1 MLKHPKS
8 DVNFVISPGYFI
20 GDFDVY
26 DREETVGVRLAQID
40 PNDEDQMRSA
50 MDDFFFAGAR
60 VSMLTA
66 EHKAELLRVLASALE
81 DGNYEFDSLVRYD
94 LGHGF
99 SLPAEWEI
107 RDTRKFFSQIYR
119 LAVQRWA
126 QA

>member
-8 DVNFVISPGYFI
+8 DVNFVVSPGYFI

-26 DREETVGVRLAQID
+26 DREETLGVRLVQFD

-50 MDDFFFAGAR
+50 MDEFFFAGAR
-60 VSMLTA
+60 VSRLTA

-81 DGNYEFDSLVRYD
+81 DGSYEFDSLVGYD
-94 LGHGF
+94 LGDGF

-107 RDTRKFFSQIYR
+107 RDARKFFSQIYR
-119 LAVQRWA
+119 LAVERWA

>member
-8 DVNFVISPGYFI
+8 DVNFVVSPGYFI

-50 MDDFFFAGAR
+50 MYDFFFAGAR

>member
-8 DVNFVISPGYFI
+8 DVNFVVSPGYFI

-26 DREETVGVRLAQID
+26 DREETVGVRLAQFD

-94 LGHGF
+94 QGHGF